1 MRNGWIVLP
10 LALATA
16 LATGWNAAWALQ
28 ETKAPVTQKVTVSI
42 PNTQ

>member
-1 MRNGWIVLP
+1 MRNRWIVLP

-16 LATGWNAAWALQ
+16 LAAGWNAAWALQ
-28 ETKAPVTQKVTVSI
+28 ETKAPATQKVTMAI